1 MAIPPNYGTN
11 AFSGREIGY
20 HGGRTQD
27 ENHGGR
33 TMQPM
38 EPTMTRG
45 KEKTVAGILGILL
58 GGFGV
63 HHFYLGSTTSGVI
76 ELALSVITCGIGGLL
91 GIVEG
96 VMILIMS
103 DEEFNQRYN
112 YRTPESM
119 EFVFMKPKTMGGG
132 GVPPTPPPPPYQ
144 T

>member
-1 MAIPPNYGTN
+1 
-11 AFSGREIGY
+11 
-20 HGGRTQD
+20 
-27 ENHGGR
+27 
-33 TMQPM
+33 MQ
-38 EPTMTRG
+38 TRG

-63 HHFYLGSTTSGVI
+63 HHFYLGSSTSGVI
-76 ELALSVITCGIGGLL
+76 VLAVTILTCGIGGLVGL
-91 GIVEG
+91 VEG
-96 VMILIMS
+96 IMLLIMS

-144 T
+144 S

>member
-1 MAIPPNYGTN
+1 
-11 AFSGREIGY
+11 
-20 HGGRTQD
+20 
-27 ENHGGR
+27 
-33 TMQPM
+33 MQPM
-38 EPTMTRG
+38 QSTTTRG

-76 ELALSVITCGIGGLL
+76 VLALSVITCGIGGLV
-91 GIVEG
+91 GVVEG

-132 GVPPTPPPPPYQ
+132 GGVPPTPPPPPYQ